1 MAHQG
6 IPELGGDGGRS
17 IDVRMHDRF
26 GSEAVGKSIGA
37 KQNVNRAVGTSL
49 VVRKNKSS
57 KMRVIMTV
65 EPH

>member
-1 MAHQG
+1 M
-6 IPELGGDGGRS
+6 
-17 IDVRMHDRF
+17 DVRMHDRF

-37 KQNVNRAVGTSL
+37 KQNVYRAVGTSL